1 MLHSYRFIQISLRQ
15 FKMGHTMGCGD
26 EYGVRLDTTHP
37 LTYETSAH
45 EVLRRFGW
53 WFWLI

>member
-1 MLHSYRFIQISLRQ
+1 MLHSYWFIQISLRQ

-37 LTYETSAH
+37 LTYESSAH